1 MPEGDTIWR
10 AARGLHAALSGRV
23 VTAFASTIASVGAL
37 ALKLEIVGRRVE
49 RVESRGKHLLVRFE
63 GGAALHT
70 HQGMHGA
77 WRLRRASTG
86 AGPRAASAW
95 ASARARIDTAEVPA
109 ACFGA

>member
-1 MPEGDTIWR
+1 MPEGDTIFR
-10 AARGLHAALSGRV
+10 AARGLDAALAGRV
-23 VTAFASTIASVGAL
+23 VTGFSSTRPLVAAL
-37 ALKLEIVGRRVE
+37 ALELQIVGRRVE

-63 GGAALHT
+63 GGPALHT

-77 WRLRRASTG
+77 WRLRRAATG